1 MRLGISEILK
11 KANEIDDSEKRIEFL
26 HQHNNNALQIVLK
39 YCFDEKIKFLL
50 PQGKAPYKPSEF
62 PDSQGMLYQEAR
74 KLYMFVENGHPEL
87 QKPHNKFK
95 REQLFINLLESLDK
109 DDAELIV
116 SVKDKK
122 LPYRRITKK
131 FVDKVFPG
139 LIDG

>member
-1 MRLGISEILK
+1 MRLGISEILGNASKISK
-11 KANEIDDSEKRIEFL
+11 KQDKLDYLR
-26 HQHNNNALQIVLK
+26 NNFNPVLGQILK
-39 YCFDEKIKFLL
+39 YTYEPQFEWEL
-50 PQGKAPYKPSEF
+50 PPGEPPYKPSEF
-62 PDSQGMLYQEAR
+62 PDSQSMLYQEAR

-87 QKPHNKFK
+87 QKPHNKLK

-122 LPYRRITKK
+122 LPYKRITKK